1 MHNTEFIILAAGKG
15 KRMESDLP
23 KALTSLRGRAFL
35 DYVLESLGHVSKDID
50 PIIVVG
56 HKHEEIRK
64 HIGENKRFVHQTEQ
78 LGTGHAV
85 ALAEVSLKPNTHAV
99 VVLYADQPFLKGTT
113 IESLLR
119 THDEARPTITMATT
133 TVPDFNEWRGGFQ
146 NYSRVIRDDAGKIIR
161 TVEYK
166 DATEAER
173 EIKEVNPCYF
183 VFDKDWLFNK
193 IKTLSKENAQGEYY
207 LTDLIKIAFQEGAQI
222 ETVPISPIEAM
233 GANSKEQLEM
243 LELLFDAR

>member
-1 MHNTEFIILAAGKG
+1 
-15 KRMESDLP
+15 
-23 KALTSLRGRAFL
+23 
-35 DYVLESLGHVSKDID
+35 
-50 PIIVVG
+50 
-56 HKHEEIRK
+56 
-64 HIGENKRFVHQTEQ
+64 
-78 LGTGHAV
+78 
-85 ALAEVSLKPNTHAV
+85 
-99 VVLYADQPFLKGTT
+99 
-113 IESLLR
+113 
-119 THDEARPTITMATT
+119 
-133 TVPDFNEWRGGFQ
+133 VPDFNEWRGGFQ